1 MSTPKALNTEA
12 QGKRHELRE
21 CRATLGYESN
31 ESSVE
36 PTIFPRSGTSPRPK
50 QAAADF
56 DLGRRAAPMDT
67 ARLGRSCSS
76 FVTQVW
82 LLLGMF
88 YCTSPLPTWAAVLDP
103 IPAAEEAL
111 RDTGQPW
118 YDVENDQ
125 LRPVQVRAITEEPD
139 RAHWKPSSRPRWNL
153 NWRFSWLGEVI
164 KALAWGILFLLI
176 GLLIYALVQ
185 TYLHL
190 APVRSSVAMATPD
203 GEDSISDEQRIENLP
218 MKLRA
223 PTEDPLSLARQ
234 YYDAGD
240 FAEAIVYLFSHR
252 LLQLD
257 KAGLIRLTKG
267 KTNRQYLLEL
277 RRVRELEQLLGQ
289 TMTVFEDVFFGH
301 HPLERERFEQCW
313 NNNEQF
319 QLMVTRTR
327 G

>member
-1 MSTPKALNTEA
+1 M
-12 QGKRHELRE
+12 LRQR
-21 CRATLGYESN
+21 CN
-31 ESSVE
+31 
-36 PTIFPRSGTSPRPK
+36 PQI
-50 QAAADF
+50 
-56 DLGRRAAPMDT
+56 
-67 ARLGRSCSS
+67 
-76 FVTQVW
+76 W

-88 YCTSPLPTWAAVLDP
+88 YCTSPLCADILDP
-103 IPAAEEAL
+103 VPAAEEAL

-125 LRPVQVRAITEEPD
+125 LRPVQVRAIAEEPD
-139 RAHWKPSSRPRWNL
+139 RAHWKPSNRPGRNL
-153 NWRFSWLGEVI
+153 NWGFSWLGEVI
-164 KALAWGILFLLI
+164 KVLAWGILFLLI

-185 TYLHL
+185 TYLNL
-190 APVRSSVAMATPD
+190 APVRTNIANATHD

-218 MKLRA
+218 IKPRSPQGDL
-223 PTEDPLSLARQ
+223 LSLARQ
-234 YYDAGD
+234 HYEAGD
-240 FAEAIVYLFSHR
+240 FAEAIIYLFSHR

-277 RRVRELEQLLGQ
+277 RRVGELEQLLGQ

-313 NNNEQF
+313 NKNEQF
-319 QLMVTRTR
+319 QLIVTRTM